1 MTKSELQQPA
11 QRQWAGLLFLVQEE
25 NAEGGRSIVD
35 HGALGGDHS
44 RRSYSDGIGSEKKPE
59 KKEVRHVAIKGVA
72 ISCFFRLASFGA

>member
-1 MTKSELQQPA
+1 MGGPA
-11 QRQWAGLLFLVQEE
+11 VQEE

-35 HGALGGDHS
+35 QGALGGDHS
-44 RRSYSDGIGSEKKPE
+44 RRSYSDGIGSEKKSE